1 MKDPKMTDAHIPKK
15 RRWLLPLLFV
25 SLAANLLI
33 AGVVVGWSLSDD
45 RKDRPKGPIRGVLGE
60 PFVRALPDEARQA
73 IRRDILRERSRISES
88 RDALRDRFQA
98 FLVALRSD
106 PFVPED
112 IARLLG
118 EQRQVGI
125 TRQEFGEELLMRRL
139 SEMSAEERSTYADR
153 LEKQLKNLRR
163 R

>member
-1 MKDPKMTDAHIPKK
+1 M
-15 RRWLLPLLFV
+15 PLLFV

-33 AGVVVGWSLSDD
+33 AGIVVGWSFSDG
-45 RKDRPKGPIRGVLGE
+45 RKDRPQGPIRGYLGE
-60 PFVRALPDEARQA
+60 PFVRALPSQARQA
-73 IRRDILRERSRISES
+73 IRRDIMEEGPRLRESRN
-88 RDALRDRFQA
+88 ALRERFQA
-98 FLVALRSD
+98 FLAALRSD

-112 IARLLG
+112 LARLLK

-125 TRQEFGEELLMRRL
+125 TRQEFGEELLLRRL
-139 SEMSAEERSTYADR
+139 GEMNMEERSTYADQ

>member
-1 MKDPKMTDAHIPKK
+1 M
-15 RRWLLPLLFV
+15 PLLFV

-33 AGVVVGWSLSDD
+33 VGVVVGWSFSDGG
-45 RKDRPKGPIRGVLGE
+45 KDRPKGPIRGVLGE
-60 PFVRALPDEARQA
+60 PFVRALPEDARQA
-73 IRRDILRERSRISES
+73 IRNDIANERSRISES
-88 RDALRDRFQA
+88 RNALRDRFEA
-98 FLVALRSD
+98 FLTALRSD

-125 TRQEFGEELLMRRL
+125 MRQEFGEELLMRRL
-139 SEMSAEERSTYADR
+139 NEMSAEERSLYADR
-153 LEKQLKNLRR
+153 LEKQLKKLRR